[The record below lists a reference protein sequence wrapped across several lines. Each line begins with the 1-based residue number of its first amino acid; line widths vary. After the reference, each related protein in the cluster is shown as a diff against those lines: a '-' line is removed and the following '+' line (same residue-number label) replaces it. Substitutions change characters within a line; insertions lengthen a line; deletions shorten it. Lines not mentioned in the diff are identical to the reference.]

1 MITNVEIKP
10 SGNVYVTYGTG
21 RTHIYFA
28 NQPLPQTV
36 KNFMKSATPRV
47 TEQLHRT
54 RVDVIIDDTGNLQVY
69 ARREG
74 ERPVFITDE
83 CPAVRE
89 LFTNDNPDY
98 AEFVNSIDD
107 ISAWTPFDNLDDYY
121 NGIIYHSIYNK
132 TIML

>member
-10 SGNVYVTYGTG
+10 NGNVHVTYGTG
-21 RTHIYFA
+21 RTHIYFP

-36 KNFMKSATPRV
+36 KNFMKSSLVKHNP
-47 TEQLHRT
+47 T

-69 ARREG
+69 ARRKG

-83 CPAVRE
+83 CSAVRE
-89 LFTNDNPDY
+89 LFTADSPDY
-98 AEFVNSIDD
+98 AAFVNSIED
-107 ISAWTPFDNLDDYY
+107 ISTWAPFDNLDEYY
-121 NGIIYHSIYNK
+121 DGIIFHSIYNK